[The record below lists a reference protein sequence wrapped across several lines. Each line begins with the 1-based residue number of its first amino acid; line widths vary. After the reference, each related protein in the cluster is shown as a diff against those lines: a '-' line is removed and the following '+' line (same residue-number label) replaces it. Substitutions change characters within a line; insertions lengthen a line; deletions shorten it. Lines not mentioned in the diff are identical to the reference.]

1 MKKGSPPD
9 ARRGGKPHSKEARF
23 MRFSSCYIPTLK
35 ESPADAEVVSHKL
48 LLRAGMVRRLTS
60 GLYIYLPLGLKIID
74 KIANVVREEVNAS
87 GFQELLMPMVQ
98 PADLWKETGRW
109 EHYGKELLRF
119 KDRNE
124 REYCLG
130 PTHEEVITDLVRG
143 EVRSYR
149 QLPVRLYQI
158 QSKFRDEIRPRF
170 GLMRGREFMMKDGY
184 SFDADSAGAEQSY
197 KLMYDAYTRIFRRL
211 GLKFRAVEADTGSIG
226 GNFSHEFMV
235 LADTGEDTIAFCHD
249 CDYAANVERAEVV
262 WKGAPCAVACPEH
275 EKVATPGAHSVEEVA
290 AMLRVPAAAIVK
302 TMLFNVDGKT
312 VAVLVRGDREVN
324 DIKLKNLLK
333 AQDVDLAGAATVEAL
348 TRAPVGFAGPVG
360 LDVPIYADLELQ
372 GATDYVTG
380 ANAADAHFKHVD
392 LRRDAVVTAWA
403 DLRAITAED
412 VCPRCGGRIEL
423 TKGIEVGHIFMLG
436 LKYSEAMHAAFL
448 DENGKEQLMI
458 MGCYGI
464 GVSRVAASAIEQ
476 NHDENGIVFPPPVA
490 PFECI
495 LLNLDPRNA
504 EVTAKAEEIYA
515 MLQGLGVDVLLDDRE
530 ERPGVKFKDADLL
543 GAPMQLVVGGKGL
556 ARGIVECKDRRSG
569 EKGELSVE
577 DIEEGFSQW
586 AAAVRR
592 GWEAQQA

>member
-1 MKKGSPPD
+1 
-9 ARRGGKPHSKEARF
+9 

-35 ESPADAEVVSHKL
+35 ESPADAEVISHKL

-60 GLYIYLPLGLKIID
+60 GLYIYLPLGLKVID
-74 KIANVVREEVNAS
+74 KIAGIVREEMNAA

-124 REYCLG
+124 RDYCLG

-197 KLMYDAYTRIFRRL
+197 KLMYDAYTRIFSRL
-211 GLKFRAVEADTGSIG
+211 GLRFRAVEADTGSIG

-235 LADTGEDTIAFCHD
+235 LAETGEDTIAFCHD
-249 CDYAANVERAEVV
+249 CDYAANVERAEVA
-262 WKGAPCAVACPEH
+262 WHGDTCAAACPPY
-275 EKVATPGAHSVEEVA
+275 EKVDTPGAHSVEEVA
-290 AMLRVPAAAIVK
+290 DMLHAPAASIVK
-302 TMLFNVDGKT
+302 TMLFTVDGT
-312 VAVLVRGDREVN
+312 AVAVLVRGDREVN
-324 DIKLKNLLK
+324 AVKLRNLLK
-333 AQDVDLAGAATVEAL
+333 AQDVELAGAPVVEAL
-348 TRAPVGFAGPVG
+348 THAPLGFAGPVG
-360 LDVPIYADLELQ
+360 LSVPVYADSELQ
-372 GATDYVTG
+372 GATDYIVG
-380 ANAADAHFKHVD
+380 ANAADAHYRHVD
-392 LRRDAVVTAWA
+392 LRRDATLTAWA
-403 DLRAITAED
+403 DLRAITPED

-436 LKYSEAMHAAFL
+436 LKYSDAMHAAFL
-448 DENGKEQLMI
+448 DETGKEKLMI

-476 NHDENGIVFPPPVA
+476 NHDQNGIVFPPPLA
-490 PFECI
+490 PFACI

-504 EVTAKAEEIYA
+504 DVNAKAEAIYA
-515 MLQGLGVDVLLDDRE
+515 LLQDMGVDVLLDDRE

-543 GAPMQLVVGGKGL
+543 GVPMQLVVGGKGL

-577 DIEEGFSQW
+577 SLARDFSAW
-586 AAAVRR
+586 AAAVRK
-592 GWEAQQA
+592 GWEKQQGSERSGSAL

>member
-1 MKKGSPPD
+1 
-9 ARRGGKPHSKEARF
+9 

-35 ESPADAEVVSHKL
+35 ESPADAEVISHKL

-60 GLYIYLPLGLKIID
+60 GLYIYLPLGLKVMD
-74 KIANVVREEVNAS
+74 KIAAIVREEMNAA

-170 GLMRGREFMMKDGY
+170 GLMRGREFMMKDAY

-197 KLMYDAYTRIFRRL
+197 KLMYDAYTRIFSRL
-211 GLKFRAVEADTGSIG
+211 GLRFRAVEADTGSIG

-249 CDYAANVERAEVV
+249 CDYAANVERAEVA
-262 WKGAPCAVACPEH
+262 WHGETCAAACPPY
-275 EKVATPGAHSVEEVA
+275 EKVHTPGAHSVEEVA
-290 AMLRVPAAAIVK
+290 SMLRAPAAGIVK
-302 TMLFNVDGKT
+302 TMLFTVDGKA

-333 AQDVDLAGAATVEAL
+333 AQDVELAGAAVVEGL
-348 TRAPVGFAGPVG
+348 THAPLGFAGPVG
-360 LDVPIYADLELQ
+360 LPVPVYADLELQ
-372 GATDYVTG
+372 GATDYIVG
-380 ANAADAHFKHVD
+380 ANAADAHYRHVD
-392 LRRDAVVTAWA
+392 LRRDAAITAWA
-403 DLRAITAED
+403 DLRTITPED
-412 VCPRCGGRIEL
+412 ACPRCGGRIEL

-448 DENGKEQLMI
+448 DETGKEKLMI

-476 NHDENGIVFPPPVA
+476 NHDRNGIVFPPPLA
-490 PFECI
+490 PFACI

-504 EVTAKAEEIYA
+504 EVNAKAEAIYA
-515 MLQGLGVDVLLDDRE
+515 VLQEMGVDVLLDDRD

-569 EKGELSVE
+569 EKAELSVE
-577 DIEEGFSQW
+577 NLARDFSAW
-586 AAAVRR
+586 AATVRN
-592 GWEAQQA
+592 GWEKQQGPERSGPAL